1 MGPSGGPK
9 VGPTG
14 GLSFSAAIDGTRL
27 RPEVVAL
34 ARKLS
39 TLRPKAGQRD
49 VSKELAA
56 RGFFNELGNPYA
68 AKSVASMSR

>member
-1 MGPSGGPK
+1 M
-9 VGPTG
+9 
-14 GLSFSAAIDGTRL
+14 
-27 RPEVVAL
+27 VAL